1 MVIHML
7 PDTIFGQD
15 TDDLLAYTTPKV
27 AFVRDRHI
35 GCLYY
40 LLTLLAISWVIIGQ
54 VLWRNEHFL
63 LKDVKGI
70 PRMFFSHPTANQCD
84 ANSADCVSD
93 YKPLSD
99 LPYCLE
105 HSGGPE
111 VPHPAKCRYADK
123 HSMFVDGTVGSQVF
137 IPTSQVVMEEEKH
150 CMPAPNNQF
159 SCQSEY
165 KQSSFGTEGQGK
177 GYYFNETNMEF
188 FANIEDFTVQFTS
201 TYHREAISGTSLD
214 HPGFYLECHDEK
226 PDQDETLTWE
236 ERLHLRKDTC
246 EDERKMPVECMPGMA
261 CHKGGLKTIEDVK
274 IKGVD
279 GIEMQKK
286 WKEAQKKS
294 VNTLDKAASG
304 KLDDYEPGD
313 DSFVQMPGVSTSRK
327 SLRASYAR
335 AALVAES
342 AQQPGSLKLK
352 PEKQVKRAT
361 PDVFASSW
369 GDTFKVGKLIELAD
383 LDLDR
388 HLNMD
393 GMSAR
398 MAGSILEVEATYS
411 NLHRFLSSFGMSQ
424 VQYVYRVKERK
435 LPYVSRETLHPD
447 QPADYPKHRRYIVQH
462 GILLDFKVGGEFGFI
477 RIVYLLI
484 MLTTSLALLATAHK
498 LTDLTSLYIHPR
510 RNNYFHLK
518 YECSPDFSDMWRCH
532 TCSFYN
538 MPSHET
544 CKGLEKWMCASETPV
559 CGAARPDAK
568 DLSARRESVTM

>member
-27 AFVRDRHI
+27 AHIRDRYI
-35 GCLYY
+35 GFLYY
-40 LLTLLAISWVIIGQ
+40 VLTLLAISWVIIGQ

-70 PRMFFSHPTANQCD
+70 PRMFFSHPTLNQCD
-84 ANSADCVSD
+84 ANSGSCVSD
-93 YKPLSD
+93 YKSLSE

-111 VPHPAKCRYADK
+111 VPHPAKCKYADK

-150 CMPAPNNQF
+150 CKPAPGNQF

-165 KQSSFGTEGQGK
+165 KQSSFGTEGKGE

-201 TYHREAISGTSLD
+201 TYHREHIAGTSLD
-214 HPGFYLECHDEK
+214 HPGFYLECFDDK
-226 PDQDETLTWE
+226 GDQEEILSWE
-236 ERLHLRKDTC
+236 ERLHLRKDEC
-246 EDERKMPVECMPGMA
+246 EDERRVHIECMPGMA
-261 CHKGGLKTIEDVK
+261 CEKGGLKTIKDLK

-279 GIEMQKK
+279 GIEIEKK
-286 WKEAQKKS
+286 WKDTQEKS
-294 VNTLDKAASG
+294 LHTLDKASSG
-304 KLDDYEPGD
+304 KTLDDYEPGD
-313 DSFVQMPGVSTSRK
+313 ESFVQIPGVSTSRK
-327 SLRASYAR
+327 SLRAAAA
-335 AALVAES
+335 AALIAED
-342 AQQPGSLKLK
+342 AQQPGSLHLK
-352 PEKQVKRAT
+352 PGEQVKRAT
-361 PDVFASSW
+361 PAVYASTW
-369 GDTFKVGKLIELAD
+369 GDTFKVGKLMELAE

-411 NLHRFLSSFGMSQ
+411 NLRRFLSSFGLSQ
-424 VQYVYRVKERK
+424 VQYSYRVRERK
-435 LPYVSRETLHPD
+435 LPYVSREVLHPD
-447 QPADYPKHRRYIVQH
+447 QPADYPKRRRYIVQH
-462 GILLDFKVGGEFGFI
+462 GILLDFKVGGEFGFFS
-477 RIVYLLI
+477 IVYLLI

-498 LTDLTSLYIHPR
+498 LTDLTSLYVHPR

-518 YECSPDFSDMWRCH
+518 YDCSPDFSDMWYCP
-532 TCSFYN
+532 TCGYYN
-538 MPSHET
+538 MPSDTH
-544 CKGLEKWMCASETPV
+544 CRGLEKWMCAAETPC
-559 CGAARPDAK
+559 CGAARPDEK
-568 DLSARRESVTM
+568 DSTPREA